1 MKLLLTFFCTTAFM
15 WALFADPVTVGA
27 EEPARDVSACFAQAA
42 ERHNIPA
49 ELLVSIAEVESGM
62 RPYALNRGG
71 SAIIPRS
78 REEAERA
85 VDIFSRQS
93 VTFDI
98 GIMQVNRWWFEKYG
112 ESYNKGLDPCFNVDF
127 GARILAMAV
136 KDHGFTWQAVG
147 RYHSPTGWR
156 QSAYAQKIFVRLA
169 RLLEKR
175 KAAPLAN
182 IIGGTGSDVALNWQ
196 QDVSRQPKLQ
206 NTSPL
211 EYSQRN

>member
-1 MKLLLTFFCTTAFM
+1 MKPLLSLFCTTAFI
-15 WALFADPVTVGA
+15 WVLLAYTVAVRA
-27 EEPARDVSACFAQAA
+27 EEPAQGISACFAQAA

-71 SAIIPRS
+71 SAILPRS
-78 REEAERA
+78 REEAERS
-85 VDIFSRQS
+85 VEIFSRQS

-112 ESYNKGLDPCFNVDF
+112 ESYSKGLDPCFNIDF
-127 GARILAMAV
+127 GARILAMAI

-156 QSAYAQKIFVRLA
+156 QSAYAQKIFNRLA

-175 KAAPLAN
+175 KATPLAR
-182 IIGGTGSDVALNWQ
+182 IIGGKEAALVLN
-196 QDVSRQPKLQ
+196 RQTEPPAGDFPAASTEMSL
-206 NTSPL
+206 
-211 EYSQRN
+211 RN